1 MRIYILALIV
11 LFAGASA
18 MAQDVPFD
26 KSYFKDRKKEF
37 KEADGHY
44 LDGDNYFDQGLYYLA
59 LQSYLKANE
68 FNPNNSRLN
77 FQIGLSYMASVQ
89 SYRSLEYFLKAKEL
103 NTAVAPDIE
112 YYIGR
117 GYHLNGQYAK
127 AIPHYNNFKKALL
140 PNQVE
145 DIEAVVKRIQECE
158 SALKLIQ
165 KPARAFIDNL
175 ADINTSYS
183 EHSPVISADASTMLF
198 TSTREG
204 SKGGTL
210 DDITQEYDEDIYI
223 SYKVNGRWT
232 PPTNVGEPLN
242 SHMNDATVGLS
253 SDGQM
258 LLIYNGRKRNGDIQ
272 SSELEGD
279 EWTYPEWLPK
289 SVNSNEKETSA
300 CLANN
305 DQVLYFISSR
315 EGGYGGTDIY
325 VVYKDRKGRWGEATN
340 LGPAINTKY
349 NEESVFMHPDG
360 RTLYFSSEGHNTIG
374 GYDIFRA
381 TKGDDGK
388 WGTPENLGI
397 PINTPDDD
405 LSLVLSADGKYGYFS
420 STREGGKGRYDI
432 YQITFLGP
440 EKPLY
445 LSNEDQL
452 LASFKKSVSDNVL
465 EKSVEIKTI
474 RLTVVKGIVK
484 DAITNEPI
492 KATIEVV
499 DNDKDEIVFNNE
511 SNSKTGK
518 FLVTLPSG
526 KNYGLAVKAENYLFH
541 SENFNI
547 PKATAYQ
554 EIEKEILLNNVKKDV
569 KIVLKNVFF
578 DPGKAILRPTSYPE
592 LNRLAKLLKDV
603 PTLKIE
609 ISGHTDNTGSAASN
623 QKLSEARAKAVVE
636 YIKAQEIPEDRL
648 TYVGYGEEQP
658 IADNTTK
665 DGRQQNRRVEFKLKE
680 IVSSPT

>member
-1 MRIYILALIV
+1 MRNTIFLVIF
-11 LFAGASA
+11 LFTYTAGL
-18 MAQDVPFD
+18 AQDVPFD
-26 KSYFKDRKKEF
+26 KSYFKEKKKEF
-37 KEADGHY
+37 KEADGFY
-44 LDGDNYFDQGLYYLA
+44 ADGDGYFENGQYYLA

-77 FQIGLSYMASVQ
+77 FQIGISYMASVQ
-89 SYRSLEYFLKAKEL
+89 SYKSLEYFLKAKEL
-103 NTAVAPDIE
+103 NVAVNKDIE

-127 AIPHYNNFKKALL
+127 AIPHYQNYKKGLL

-145 DIEAVVKRIQECE
+145 DIEAVVKRIEECE
-158 SALKLIQ
+158 NALKLID
-165 KPARAFIDNL
+165 KPTRAFIDNL
-175 ADINTSYS
+175 MDINTSYT

-204 SKGGTL
+204 SKGGVL
-210 DDITQEYDEDIYI
+210 DDITQEYDEDIYV

-232 PPTNVGEPLN
+232 APTNVGEPLN

-258 LLIYNGRKRNGDIQ
+258 ILIYNGRKRNGDIQ
-272 SSELEGD
+272 SSELDGE

-300 CLANN
+300 SLANN

-325 VVYKDRKGRWGEATN
+325 VVHKDKKGRWGEAEN

-349 NEESVFMHPDG
+349 DEESVFMHPDG
-360 RTLYFSSEGHNTIG
+360 RTLYFSSQGHSSIG

-381 TKGDDGK
+381 VKGDDGK
-388 WGTPENLGI
+388 WSTPENLGI
-397 PINTPDDD
+397 PVNTPDDD

-578 DPGKAILRPTSYPE
+578 DLGKAILRPTSYPE

-609 ISGHTDNTGSAASN
+609 ISGHTDNVGSATSN
-623 QKLSEARAKAVVE
+623 QKLSEQRAKAVVE
-636 YIKAQEIPEDRL
+636 YIKAQEISEDRL

-658 IADNTTK
+658 IADNNTK
-665 DGRQQNRRVEFKLKE
+665 DGRQQNRRVEFKVLSK
-680 IVSSPT
+680 

>member
-1 MRIYILALIV
+1 
-11 LFAGASA
+11 
-18 MAQDVPFD
+18 MAQRIFTTIILLTMAGMLAAQNVPFD
-26 KSYFKDRKKEF
+26 KSYFKDRKSEF
-37 KEADGHY
+37 RDARSHY
-44 LDGDNYFDQGLYYLA
+44 NDGDDYFDNMQYYLA
-59 LQSYLKANE
+59 LQSYLKAHD
-68 FNPNNSRLN
+68 FNPDNARLN
-77 FQIGLSYMASVQ
+77 FQIGVSYMASVQ
-89 SYRSLEYFLKAKEL
+89 SYKSLNYFLRAREL
-103 NTAVAPDIE
+103 DAAVSRDIM

-117 GYHLNGQYAK
+117 GYHMNGQY
-127 AIPHYNNFKKALL
+127 KKALEAYREYKKGLL

-145 DIEAVVKRIQECE
+145 DIEYTSKHIKECE
-158 SALKLIQ
+158 TALELVD

-175 ADINTSYS
+175 RDINTGYT
-183 EHSPVISADASTMLF
+183 EHSPVITADESKMMF

-204 SKGGTL
+204 SVGGRM
-210 DDITQEYDEDIYI
+210 DDFTQEYDEDIYI
-223 SYKVNGRWT
+223 SYKVNDRWT
-232 PPTNVGEPLN
+232 RPVNAGEPLN
-242 SHMNDATVGLS
+242 SHMNDATVGLA
-253 SDGQM
+253 SDGQL

-272 SSELEGD
+272 SSVLEGD
-279 EWTYPEWLPK
+279 EWSYPDWLPR
-289 SVNSNEKETSA
+289 SVNSGEKETSA
-300 CLANN
+300 SLANN
-305 DQVLYFISSR
+305 DQVLYFISGR
-315 EGGYGGTDIY
+315 EGGYGGKDIY
-325 VVYKDRKGRWGEATN
+325 VVHKDRRGNWGDARN
-340 LGPAINTKY
+340 LGPAINTQY
-349 NEESVFMHPDG
+349 DEESVFMHPDG
-360 RTLYFSSEGHNTIG
+360 RTLYFSSKGHNTIG
-374 GYDIFRA
+374 GFDIFRA
-381 TKGDDGK
+381 ILGDDGK
-388 WGTPENLGI
+388 WGKPENVGM

-405 LSLVLSADGKYGYFS
+405 LSLVLSADGRHGYFS

-452 LASFKKSVSDNVL
+452 LASFEKSVSDNVL

-474 RLTVVKGIVK
+474 RLTVVKGVVK

-492 KATIEVV
+492 KANIEVV
-499 DNDKDEIVFNNE
+499 DNDKDEIVFNNV
-511 SNSKTGK
+511 SNSKTGR

-578 DPGKAILRPTSYPE
+578 DQGKAVLRPTSYPE

-609 ISGHTDNTGSAASN
+609 ISGHTDNTGSATFN
-623 QKLSEARAKAVVE
+623 QKLSEDRAKAVVE
-636 YIKAQEIPEDRL
+636 YIKAQEITADRL
-648 TYVGYGEEQP
+648 TYVGYGETQP

-665 DGRQQNRRVEFKLKE
+665 DGRQQNRRVEFKVLSK
-680 IVSSPT
+680 